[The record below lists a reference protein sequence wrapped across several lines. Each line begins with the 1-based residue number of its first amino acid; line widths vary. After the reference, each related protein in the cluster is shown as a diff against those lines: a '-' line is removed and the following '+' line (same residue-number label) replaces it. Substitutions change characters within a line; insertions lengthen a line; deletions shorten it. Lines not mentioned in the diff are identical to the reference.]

1 MGFPLACDFLKELG
15 YRNYG
20 KPDTHTITI
29 LYEIGI
35 APSRSVYD
43 IFKTMVKVAK
53 ANNQTT
59 VIVDYIL
66 WLIGSGKYVGENEKI
81 VRQKQAFIQ
90 EIKPK
95 LE

>member
-1 MGFPLACDFLKELG
+1 
-15 YRNYG
+15 
-20 KPDTHTITI
+20 
-29 LYEIGI
+29 
-35 APSRSVYD
+35 
-43 IFKTMVKVAK
+43 MVKVAK

-66 WLIGSGKYVGENEKI
+66 WLIGSGKYVGENETI